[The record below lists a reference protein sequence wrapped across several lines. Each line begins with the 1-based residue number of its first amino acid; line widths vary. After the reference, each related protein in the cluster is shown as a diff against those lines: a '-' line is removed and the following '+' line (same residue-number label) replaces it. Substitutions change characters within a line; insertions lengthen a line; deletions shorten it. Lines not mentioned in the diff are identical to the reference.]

1 MKGWP
6 RRQPH
11 LAASSSASF
20 LTDLYVLPAPFFTL
34 RMWFEISWSSS
45 RAEYVVN
52 HNCSGSRSCIF
63 LEQCMSGSHFRHL
76 VRVTQSLVSA
86 GPVVVL
92 LQCALFFKKTKTKG
106 AVQCLT
112 AALTSSS
119 HEHSSWLQL
128 FVCVGEPLETTV
140 ILVILPLQRIYKKS
154 HSHFEHLFIR
164 IVLLMLASYSWAGC
178 LPLRLKFLYS
188 NLQRSQKGNLLLR
201 ECRICHFPC
210 AYVLVVILK
219 WVIVFPEGFF
229 VLIAVLLHNK

>member
-6 RRQPH
+6 CRQPH

-63 LEQCMSGSHFRHL
+63 LEQCMSGSHFRHS

-112 AALTSSS
+112 AALT
-119 HEHSSWLQL
+119 ELLTWAL
-128 FVCVGEPLETTV
+128 FLT
-140 ILVILPLQRIYKKS
+140 S
-154 HSHFEHLFIR
+154 
-164 IVLLMLASYSWAGC
+164 A
-178 LPLRLKFLYS
+178 LRLCGRALRNHS
-188 NLQRSQKGNLLLR
+188 NPGDFTITKDIQEVS
-201 ECRICHFPC
+201 
-210 AYVLVVILK
+210 
-219 WVIVFPEGFF
+219 
-229 VLIAVLLHNK
+229 